1 MCPIAPMIP
10 IPPMLELTVPTWPPI
25 DACLPAIRDHVRAG
39 RNVVVVSPPGSGKTT
54 RVPAA
59 LLDVLPGEILVLEPR
74 RLAARLAARRVAA
87 EMGER
92 LGDTVGY
99 QVRFED
105 VSGPLTRLR
114 FMTEGVLTRRL
125 IGDPRLKGVSTV
137 VLDEFHERHLEGD
150 LALALLRRLQKG
162 ARKDLRLLVMSA
174 TLDAAP
180 VADYLGTAPVVE
192 SHGRVFDVSI
202 EYAAYS
208 EKPAEE
214 HVPGALQRLLNEKGH
229 VLVFLPGAAEI
240 RRAARACQTL
250 AATAGFVTLPLHG
263 DLSAEEQDR
272 AVMSSERRKLILST
286 NVAESSV
293 TIEGVSAVIDSGLAR
308 IATDSPWTGLP
319 ALTISRISKAS
330 AAQRAGRAGRTGP
343 GRAIRLYTAD
353 DFNRRAAHETP
364 EIERRELSQVVLDLR
379 VGAALSC
386 ADLDWFEPPPG
397 PAVEAAEELLE
408 RLGGPAESREAA
420 WREMARYPMHPRLAR
435 LLMEAQRQGAGGD
448 GAAIAAL
455 LSAGDR
461 LSGKH
466 HAGPSDLLAM
476 LDGELSPRARMALG
490 QIRRQIPKQA
500 PQSAHHKEQVLLQAI
515 LAAFPDRVARRR
527 SGRELLLASGAAEL
541 AESSVVVETKSE
553 LLVAVDI
560 EERRE
565 RALPLVRLAS
575 VIEPEWLLDLF
586 ADRVSES
593 NTVKWNRGGQRVES
607 RSALLYD
614 GLTIQ
619 ESRSGTADPVAAAK
633 LLAEQAWE
641 AGIGRFDDADAI
653 ALFLGRVSFAAAHSA
668 VLRLGD
674 DDLRAALESLC
685 QGLRSFAELTVAAR
699 DGGLLDAL
707 SRRLPERD
715 RRLLEEVA
723 PEKIRLPGGRHVVV
737 NYPEGQPPWIESR
750 LQDFFG
756 QRETPRVARGQ
767 MPVVVKLLAPNHRP
781 LQTTT
786 DLAGFW
792 ARLYPEVRRELSRRY
807 PKHSWPANPLTAA
820 PPAPRRSTD

>member
-1 MCPIAPMIP
+1 
-10 IPPMLELTVPTWPPI
+10 LLT
-25 DACLPAIRDHVRAG
+25 
-39 RNVVVVSPPGSGKTT
+39 
-54 RVPAA
+54 
-59 LLDVLPGEILVLEPR
+59 VLPGEILVLEPR
-74 RLAARLAARRVAA
+74 RLAARLAARRVAS

-92 LGDTVGY
+92 LGDTIGY

-105 VSGPLTRLR
+105 VSGPRTRLR

-125 IGDPRLKGVSTV
+125 IGDPALKGVSAV
-137 VLDEFHERHLEGD
+137 VLDEFHERHLDGD
-150 LALALLRRLQKG
+150 LALALLRRLQQG

-180 VADYLGTAPVVE
+180 VAEYLGKAPIVE
-192 SHGRVFDVSI
+192 SQGRLFDVDIQYS
-202 EYAAYS
+202 AYS
-208 EKPAEE
+208 EKPPEE
-214 HVPGALQRLLNEKGH
+214 QVPGALQRLLEGRNSGH
-229 VLVFLPGAAEI
+229 LLVFLPGAAEI
-240 RRAARACQTL
+240 RRAARTCQSL
-250 AATAGFVTLPLHG
+250 AAKAGLIVLPLHG
-263 DLSAEEQDR
+263 DLSPEEQDR
-272 AVMSSERRKLILST
+272 AVLPCDQRKLILST

-293 TIEGVSAVIDSGLAR
+293 TIEGVDAVIDSGLAR

-319 ALTISRISKAS
+319 SLTVQRISKAA

-353 DFNRRAAHETP
+353 DFHRRAAHETP
-364 EIERRELSQVVLDLR
+364 EIGRRELSQVVLDLR

-386 ADLDWFEPPPG
+386 DDLAWFEPPPRA
-397 PAVEAAEELLE
+397 AVTAAEELLH
-408 RLGGPAESREAA
+408 RLGGQRE
-420 WREMARYPMHPRLAR
+420 WREMAGYPMHPRLAR
-435 LLMEAQRQGAGGD
+435 LLIEAQRQGAGND

-461 LSGKH
+461 LTGKH

-476 LDGELSPRARMALG
+476 LDGEMSPRARLALG
-490 QIRRQIPKQA
+490 QIRRQIRGASKI
-500 PQSAHHKEQVLLQAI
+500 AHHKEPALLQAI

-527 SGRELLLASGAAEL
+527 AVPASRELLLASGTAEL
-541 AESSVVVETKSE
+541 AESSVVCETKSE

-575 VIEPEWLLDLF
+575 AIEPEWLLDLF
-586 ADRVSES
+586 PDRVTES
-593 NTVKWNRGGQRVES
+593 NTVEWNRGGQRVEA

-619 ESRSGTADPVAAAK
+619 ESRSGTADPAAAAA

-641 AGIGRFDDADAI
+641 VGIGRFDDVDAI
-653 ALFLGRVSFAAAHSA
+653 ARFLGRVAFAAAHSA
-668 VLRLGD
+668 IPRLGD
-674 DDLRAALESLC
+674 DDLRAALASLS
-685 QGLRSFAELTVAAR
+685 QGLRSFSELASIAR

-707 SRRLPERD
+707 AHRIPDRD
-715 RRLLEEVA
+715 RRLLEEIA
-723 PEKIRLPGGRHVVV
+723 PEKIRLPGGRHAEVH
-737 NYPEGQPPWIESR
+737 YPEGQPPWIESR

-767 MPVVVKLLAPNHRP
+767 VPVVVKLLAPNHRP

-792 ARLYPEVRRELSRRY
+792 SRLYPEVRRELSRRY
-807 PKHSWPANPLTAA
+807 PRHPWPENPLTAT
-820 PPAPRRSTD
+820 PPAPRRS

>member
-1 MCPIAPMIP
+1 VVA
-10 IPPMLELTVPTWPPI
+10 LPI
-25 DACLPAIRDHVRAG
+25 DACLPSVRDHVRGG

-59 LLDVLPGEILVLEPR
+59 LLSVVSGEILVLEPR
-74 RLAARLAARRVAA
+74 RLAARMAARRVAA
-87 EMGER
+87 ERGER

-105 VSGPLTRLR
+105 ISGPRTRLR

-125 IGDPRLKGVSTV
+125 LGDPQLQGVSAV

-150 LALALLRRLQKG
+150 VALAMLRRLQTSV
-162 ARKDLRLLVMSA
+162 RKDLRLLVMSA

-180 VADYLGTAPVVE
+180 AAAYLGAAPVVE
-192 SHGRVFDVSI
+192 SQGRIFDVAI
-202 EYAAYS
+202 EYSAYS
-208 EKPAEE
+208 EKPIEE
-214 HVPGALQRLLNEKGH
+214 QVPGALQRLLHDRGGSSGH

-240 RRAARACQTL
+240 RRTTRACQGV
-250 AATAGFVTLPLHG
+250 AAKAGFIVLPLHG
-263 DLSAEEQDR
+263 DLSPEEQDR
-272 AVMSSERRKLILST
+272 AVTPCDQRKLILST

-319 ALTISRISKAS
+319 SLTVSRISKAA

-353 DFNRRAAHETP
+353 DFHRRAAQETP

-379 VGAALSC
+379 VGAGLSC
-386 ADLDWFEPPPG
+386 GDLEWFEPPPRE
-397 PAVEAAEELLE
+397 AVAAAEELLA
-408 RLGGPAESREAA
+408 RLGGPSE

-435 LLMEAQRQGAGGD
+435 LLIEAQRHGAGHD
-448 GAAIAAL
+448 GAAITAL

-461 LSGKH
+461 LTGKH

-476 LDGELSPRARMALG
+476 LDGEWSPRAKMVLG
-490 QIRRQIPKQA
+490 QITTQIRSQIRNAPKPVSPHQ
-500 PQSAHHKEQVLLQAI
+500 KEQALLQAI

-527 SGRELLLASGAAEL
+527 RAPSQAGGGQSRELMLASGAAEL

-575 VIEPEWLLDLF
+575 AIEPEWLIDLF
-586 ADRVSES
+586 ADRVTES
-593 NTVKWNRGGQRVES
+593 NTVEWRRDGARVES

-619 ESRSGTADPVAAAK
+619 ETRTGAADPVAAAK
-633 LLAEQAWE
+633 LLAAQAWE
-641 AGIGRFDDADAI
+641 AGFARFDDAEAI
-653 ALFLGRVSFAAAHSA
+653 EAFLGRVRFAAAHSA
-668 VLRLGD
+668 IPRLGD

-685 QGLRSFAELTVAAR
+685 EGLRSFADLTAAAR
-699 DGGLLDAL
+699 GGGLLEAL

-715 RRLLEEVA
+715 RRLLKDVA
-723 PEKIRLPGGRHVVV
+723 PEEIRLPEGRQVKV

-767 MPVVVKLLAPNHRP
+767 VPVVVKLLAPNRRP
-781 LQTTT
+781 VQTTT

-792 ARLYPEVRRELSRRY
+792 SRLYPEVRRELSRRY
-807 PKHSWPANPLTAA
+807 PKHPWPENPLTAA
-820 PPAPRRSTD
+820 PPAPRFSGTKGR

>member
-1 MCPIAPMIP
+1 MIP
-10 IPPMLELTVPTWPPI
+10 IPPILPISLPI
-25 DACLPAIRDHVRAG
+25 DDCLPAIRDHVRAG

-54 RVPAA
+54 RVPSA
-59 LLDVLPGEILVLEPR
+59 LLNVVHGEILVLEPR

-87 EMGER
+87 EIGER

-105 VSGPLTRLR
+105 VSSPRTRLC

-125 IGDPRLKGVSTV
+125 IGNPTLKGVSVV
-137 VLDEFHERHLEGD
+137 VLDEFHERHLEAD
-150 LALALLRRLQKG
+150 LALALLRRLQTG
-162 ARKDLRLLVMSA
+162 PRKDLRLLVMSA
-174 TLDAAP
+174 TLDALPVAKFLGNAP
-180 VADYLGTAPVVE
+180 VIE
-192 SHGRVFDVSI
+192 SQGRLFDVDIQYST
-202 EYAAYS
+202 YS

-214 HVPGALQRLLNEKGH
+214 QVPGALQRLLEAEKSSGH

-240 RRAARACQTL
+240 RRAARACQAL
-250 AATAGFVTLPLHG
+250 AAKTGLAVLPLHG
-263 DLSAEEQDR
+263 DLSPEEQDR
-272 AVMSSERRKLILST
+272 AVLPSPQRKLILST

-293 TIEGVSAVIDSGLAR
+293 TIEGVNAVIDSGLAR
-308 IATDSPWTGLP
+308 VATDSPWTGLP
-319 ALTISRISKAS
+319 SLTVSRISKA
-330 AAQRAGRAGRTGP
+330 AATQRAGRAGRTGP
-343 GRAIRLYTAD
+343 GRALRLYTAD
-353 DFNRRAAHETP
+353 DYSRRAAHETP

-386 ADLDWFEPPPG
+386 ADLDWFEPPPSA
-397 PAVEAAEELLE
+397 AVAAAEELLA
-408 RLGGPAESREAA
+408 RLGGPSE
-420 WREMARYPMHPRLAR
+420 WREMAAYPMHPRLAR
-435 LLMEAQRQGAGGD
+435 LLIEAQRQGAGGD
-448 GAAIAAL
+448 GAAVAAL

-461 LSGKH
+461 LTGKH

-476 LDGELSPRARMALG
+476 LDGEMSPRARMALG
-490 QIRRQIPKQA
+490 QIRRHLPKQSR
-500 PQSAHHKEQVLLQAI
+500 SAHHKEHALLQAI

-527 SGRELLLASGAAEL
+527 PGRELLLAGGAAEL
-541 AESSVVVETKSE
+541 AESSVVAETKSE

-565 RALPLVRLAS
+565 RGLPLVRLAS

-586 ADRVSES
+586 PDRVTES
-593 NTVKWNRGGQRVES
+593 NTVEWHRGGQRVES

-619 ESRSGTADPVAAAK
+619 ESRSGTADPAAAAA

-641 AGIGRFDDADAI
+641 AGVARFDDMEAI
-653 ALFLGRVSFAAAHSA
+653 TLFLGRVVFAAAHSPIPP
-668 VLRLGD
+668 LGD
-674 DDLRAALESLC
+674 ADLRAALESLC
-685 QGLRSFAELTVAAR
+685 QGLRSFSELTAAAR

-707 SRRLPERD
+707 RGRLSDRD

-723 PEKIRLPGGRHVVV
+723 PEKIRLPGGRHVPV

-767 MPVVVKLLAPNHRP
+767 VPVVVKLLAPNHRP

-786 DLAGFW
+786 DLKGFW
-792 ARLYPEVRRELSRRY
+792 SRLYPEVRRELSRRY
-807 PKHSWPANPLTAA
+807 PRHPWPENPLTAA
-820 PPAPRRSTD
+820 PPAPRRS

>member
-1 MCPIAPMIP
+1 
-10 IPPMLELTVPTWPPI
+10 VPSSLPI
-25 DACLPAIRDHVRAG
+25 DECLPAIRDHVRAG

-59 LLDVLPGEILVLEPR
+59 LLSVLPGEILVLEPR
-74 RLAARLAARRVAA
+74 RLAARLAARRVAS

-99 QVRFED
+99 HVRFED
-105 VSGPLTRLR
+105 VSGPRTRLR

-125 IGDPRLKGVSTV
+125 IGDPALKGVSAV

-150 LALALLRRLQKG
+150 LALALLRRLQHG
-162 ARKDLRLLVMSA
+162 VRKDLRLLVMSA

-180 VADYLGTAPVVE
+180 VAEYLGKAPIVE
-192 SHGRVFDVSI
+192 SQGRLFEVDIQYS
-202 EYAAYS
+202 AYS

-214 HVPGALQRLLNEKGH
+214 QVPDALQRLFEGGKSSGH

-240 RRAARACQTL
+240 RRAARDCQSL
-250 AATAGFVTLPLHG
+250 AAKAGLIVLPLHG
-263 DLSAEEQDR
+263 DLSPAEQDR
-272 AVMSSERRKLILST
+272 AVLPCEQRKLILST
-286 NVAESSV
+286 NVAESSL
-293 TIEGVSAVIDSGLAR
+293 TIEGVTAVIDSGLAR

-319 ALTISRISKAS
+319 SLTVQRVGKAA
-330 AAQRAGRAGRTGP
+330 AAQRTGRAGRTGP
-343 GRAIRLYTAD
+343 GRAIRLYSAD
-353 DFNRRAAHETP
+353 DFHRRAAHETP

-379 VGAALSC
+379 VGAGLSC
-386 ADLDWFEPPPG
+386 DDLAWFEPPPRA
-397 PAVEAAEELLE
+397 AVTAAEELLS
-408 RLGGPAESREAA
+408 RLGGPAE
-420 WREMARYPMHPRLAR
+420 WREMAGYPMHPRLAR
-435 LLMEAQRQGAGGD
+435 LLMEAQRQGAGSE
-448 GAAIAAL
+448 GAAVAAL

-461 LSGKH
+461 LTGQH

-476 LDGELSPRARMALG
+476 LDGEMSSRARLALG
-490 QIRRQIPKQA
+490 QIRRHLRA
-500 PQSAHHKEQVLLQAI
+500 ATVRERSGVRTHHTEAALLHAI

-527 SGRELLLASGAAEL
+527 PVPASRELLLASGTAEL

-575 VIEPEWLLDLF
+575 AIEPEWLLDLF
-586 ADRVSES
+586 PDRVTES
-593 NTVKWNRGGQRVES
+593 NTVEWNRGGLRVEA

-619 ESRSGTADPVAAAK
+619 ESRSGTADPAVAAA

-641 AGIGRFDDADAI
+641 AGIGRFDDVDAI
-653 ALFLGRVSFAAAHSA
+653 TRFLGRVAFAAAHSA
-668 VLRLGD
+668 IPRLGD

-685 QGLRSFAELTVAAR
+685 QGLRSFSELTSAAR
-699 DGGLLDAL
+699 DGGLLEAL
-707 SRRLPERD
+707 AHRLTDRD
-715 RRLLEEVA
+715 RRFLEEVA
-723 PEKIRLPGGRHVVV
+723 PEKIRLPGGRHVEV
-737 NYPEGQPPWIESR
+737 NYLEGQPPWIESR

-756 QRETPRVARGQ
+756 QRQTPRVARGQ
-767 MPVVVKLLAPNHRP
+767 VPVVVKLLAPNHRP

-792 ARLYPEVRRELSRRY
+792 SRLYPEVRRELSRRY
-807 PKHSWPANPLTAA
+807 PRHPWPENPLTAT
-820 PPAPRRSTD
+820 PPQRRS